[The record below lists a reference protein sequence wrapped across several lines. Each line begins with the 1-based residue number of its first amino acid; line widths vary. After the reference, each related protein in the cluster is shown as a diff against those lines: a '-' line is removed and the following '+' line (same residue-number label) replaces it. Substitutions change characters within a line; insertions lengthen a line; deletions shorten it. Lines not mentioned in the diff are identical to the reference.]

1 MIVLDSY
8 FLSVLHIVDGV
19 TFEYLNF
26 SNTSW
31 IVTTFI
37 FQINQFKMDQDG
49 SRVPMKMGDFSV
61 IDSEFNNI
69 RERYA
74 SIITSSDARHQSNHN
89 PIAIK

>member
-1 MIVLDSY
+1 
-8 FLSVLHIVDGV
+8 
-19 TFEYLNF
+19 
-26 SNTSW
+26 
-31 IVTTFI
+31 
-37 FQINQFKMDQDG
+37 MDQDG

-89 PIAIK
+89 PIAIKWNNISFLFLETVKW